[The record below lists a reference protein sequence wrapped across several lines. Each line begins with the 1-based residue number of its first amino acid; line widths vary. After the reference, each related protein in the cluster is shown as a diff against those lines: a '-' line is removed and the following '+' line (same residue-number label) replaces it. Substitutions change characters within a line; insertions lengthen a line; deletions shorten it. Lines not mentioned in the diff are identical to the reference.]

1 MQTKGWHMPST
12 TTSGGAILR
21 DATSRYRKARRE
33 EDGAHGAYDA
43 ETKRAGAAPRAEVNV
58 SRDSAPA
65 DIAAVLGVEPGTEVA
80 VRARKMFQDDQLVQ
94 LADTYIPV
102 DVAEAAGI
110 EQVDTG
116 VGGIISRMAE
126 AGFAQAEVTEDVSQ
140 IEADADQAAALG
152 VQAGD
157 KLLQI
162 IHTGRTDAGRAVE
175 VTRHIL
181 GPNWTLRFS
190 VPVA

>member
-1 MQTKGWHMPST
+1 MPST
-12 TTSGGAILR
+12 TTSGGTILR
-21 DATSRYRKARRE
+21 DATARYRKAQRE
-33 EDGAHGAYDA
+33 EAGARGAYDA
-43 ETKRAGAAPRAEVNV
+43 ETKRAGAAPRSEVTV
-58 SRDSAPA
+58 LRVGAPA
-65 DIAAVLGVEPGTEVA
+65 DVAAALGIEAGTEVA
-80 VRARKMFQDDQLVQ
+80 VRARKMFKDDQLVQ

-126 AGFAQAEVTEDVSQ
+126 AGFAQAEVTEEVSQ

-152 VQAGD
+152 VQAGE

-162 IHTGRTDAGRAVE
+162 IHTGRTEDGRVVE
-175 VTRHIL
+175 ATRHIL